1 MKAAAEIP
9 KILKAYFFK
18 QYNWLMIISTKERE
32 KRVLEC
38 LEQNKTYREIQDQF
52 HISSREIS
60 SIVKKAKE
68 KKDKEEEKKI
78 QRSLTS
84 KVYKLFA
91 KGKSLLYVATTLGIE
106 ASEVR
111 KIYIDYLDL
120 KGYHHVGEVL
130 QQFDIQTIR
139 NFSKSYMANYD
150 NRIDEKKLIE
160 AIKISTSL
168 PKIKE
173 EYNTIL
179 SQLPDLRNQR
189 NYNHSQNKLLINKN
203 LELHDG
209 LSLAR
214 NRTKEYITELLK
226 QKEPYIRA
234 SIMTIIKIIKEDPE
248 KKIIINNNNNIHSSD
263 QIISEMV
270 AKFYDAISETIVLSI
285 TNLNF
290 NNNNYDRY
298 NNQEKN
304 II

>member
-1 MKAAAEIP
+1 MS
-9 KILKAYFFK
+9 L
-18 QYNWLMIISTKERE
+18 STKERE
-32 KRVLEC
+32 KHVLEC
-38 LEQNKTYREIQDQF
+38 LGQNKSYREIQSLF
-52 HISSREIS
+52 HISPREIS

-68 KKDKEEEKKI
+68 KNDKEEEKKL
-78 QRSLTS
+78 QQTLTS
-84 KVYKLFA
+84 KAYKLFA
-91 KGKSLLYVATTLGIE
+91 KGKDPLHVATTLGIGAPE
-106 ASEVR
+106 A
-111 KIYIDYLDL
+111 KKLYMDYLDL
-120 KGYHHVGEVL
+120 KGYHHIAEVL

-139 NFSKSYMANYD
+139 NFSKSYMTDD

-189 NYNHSQNKLLINKN
+189 NYNDSQNKLLINKK
-203 LELHDG
+203 LELQDR

-248 KKIIINNNNNIHSSD
+248 KKIIINNNNNIHSAD
-263 QIISEMV
+263 QIISEVV
-270 AKFYDAISETIVLSI
+270 AKFYDAISENIVLSI
-285 TNLNF
+285 TNSNK
-290 NNNNYDRY
+290 R
-298 NNQEKN
+298 
-304 II
+304 

>member
-1 MKAAAEIP
+1 M
-9 KILKAYFFK
+9 IL
-18 QYNWLMIISTKERE
+18 STKEKE
-32 KRVLEC
+32 KRVLEY
-38 LEQNKTYREIQDQF
+38 LEQEKSYREIQDQL
-52 HISSREIS
+52 HISSRDIS

-78 QRSLTS
+78 QTSITS
-84 KVYKLFA
+84 KAYKLYT
-91 KGKSLLYVATTLGIE
+91 KGKSPLQVATILGIE
-106 ASEVR
+106 ACEAR
-111 KIYIDYLDL
+111 KLYTDYLDL
-120 KGYHHVGEVL
+120 KGCHHLVEVL
-130 QQFDIQTIR
+130 QQFDRQTIR
-139 NFSKSYMANYD
+139 DFSKPYMTND

-160 AIKISTSL
+160 AIKMHRNL

-173 EYNTIL
+173 EYNSTS
-179 SQLPDLRNQR
+179 SQLKYLQIERDRYYSYTNF
-189 NYNHSQNKLLINKN
+189 LINKN
-203 LELHDG
+203 LELQDEV
-209 LSLAR
+209 SLAS
-214 NRTKEYITELLK
+214 NKIKEHVTELLK

-290 NNNNYDRY
+290 NNYNYDRY